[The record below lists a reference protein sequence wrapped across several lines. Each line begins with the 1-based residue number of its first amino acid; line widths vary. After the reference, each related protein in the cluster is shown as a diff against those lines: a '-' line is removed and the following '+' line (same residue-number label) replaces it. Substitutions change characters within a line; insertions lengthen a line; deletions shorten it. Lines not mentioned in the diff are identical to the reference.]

1 MQQIEK
7 LKGTIF
13 SGQKWNSWENWL
25 RSEFP
30 GFTLVDSDTCYPK
43 SVSVNTSLKGKH
55 HGLCWYR
62 YTAESFT
69 HCNGLPCENDII
81 KQNIQH
87 LLLLLNLCYL
97 EWLLVIPYCLNNI
110 LYIMQFYFKNLT
122 TLPWYLLLSITM
134 HLIKFCINNTEMVSN
149 TEILSI
155 PLYAEWDSF
164 RQLKVMI
171 I

>member
-1 MQQIEK
+1 MRDLCFLFAPNRKIKRYNFWWTKMKFMRK
-7 LKGTIF
+7 LV
-13 SGQKWNSWENWL
+13 

-62 YTAESFT
+62 YTAESST
-69 HCNGLPCENDII
+69 HWNGLPCENDII

-110 LYIMQFYFKNLT
+110 LYIMQFYFKNPT
-122 TLPWYLLLSITM
+122 TLPWYLVLSITM

-149 TEILSI
+149 TEI
-155 PLYAEWDSF
+155 PFNSF
-164 RQLKVMI
+164 ICWMRQF
-171 I
+171 